1 MNTAK
6 KVAAGAFVLLM
17 GASLLAMRPHGAAQR
32 QPQVSAE
39 HLKLAALSPSSRRD
53 VDYRLLDARLKQLM
67 TKPAMVGL
75 AVVLPSGGEHG
86 WGLPSRLGVVGV
98 GVVAV
103 FVLHRLAAVRVVA
116 TDDGVLVVNVIGRR
130 QLEWAEIV
138 GVRLLRDDAWMM
150 LDLADGQSLAAMGVQ
165 KSEGQYAQEQAREFA
180 QMVQEHTRVPGHE

>member
-1 MNTAK
+1 VTGRGGAGRT
-6 KVAAGAFVLLM
+6 VFRPRRAPVVVYICAAAILVTM
-17 GASLLAMRPHGAAQR
+17 
-32 QPQVSAE
+32 VS
-39 HLKLAALSPSSRRD
+39 
-53 VDYRLLDARLKQLM
+53 
-67 TKPAMVGL
+67 L

-150 LDLADGQSLAAMGVQ
+150 LDLADGQALAAMGVQ

>member
-1 MNTAK
+1 MS
-6 KVAAGAFVLLM
+6 GR
-17 GASLLAMRPHGAAQR
+17 GASGRTVFRPRRAPIVVYICAAAILA
-32 QPQVSAE
+32 
-39 HLKLAALSPSSRRD
+39 
-53 VDYRLLDARLKQLM
+53 
-67 TKPAMVGL
+67 TMVGL

-180 QMVQEHTRVPGHE
+180 QMVQEHTRVPGHD